1 MTHKVAVVG
10 AGIIGMTNA
19 IVLLENGFDVTVFT
33 KDDPLATNSDAAV
46 ATWFA
51 PNNDKALLQKYCLKS
66 LEKFDELIKYKTPGV
81 DKISEL
87 LYFKTESDFKNSV
100 WAKESVRK
108 LVELSEDTAAQLKI
122 DGFPF
127 SVLVKIPLINPIF
140 YRPHMLEHFKGLG
153 GKLIEQEII
162 SLNDL
167 VKSYPIVINS
177 PGWEAKQLTLDDS
190 VYPVRGQT
198 EICVIRDIKNDYSL
212 NVEALNAY
220 VVFRPATKGDG
231 DCVLGTTYQINDTD
245 RKIRASDKQD
255 IISKISTFFPIIKD
269 VNTHSKVGIRC
280 GRNEVRVE
288 EQRVGESMIVHCY
301 GHGGSGYSA
310 SWGSAHKVLE
320 HCNEFVNAKTQQAR
334 PKI

>member
-1 MTHKVAVVG
+1 MVG

-51 PNNDKALLQKYCLKS
+51 PNDDKPLLQKYCLKS

-177 PGWEAKQLTLDDS
+177 PGWEAKHLTPDDS
-190 VYPVRGQT
+190 VYPIRGQT
-198 EICVIRDIKNDYSL
+198 ETFAMISGIKKDYSL
-212 NVEALNAY
+212 NVEGLNAY
-220 VVFRPATKGDG
+220 VVFRPAAKGDG
-231 DCVLGTTYQINDTD
+231 DCVVGTTFQVGDADREIRTGDKHTIINNV
-245 RKIRASDKQD
+245 
-255 IISKISTFFPIIKD
+255 STFFPRVKKLTTI
-269 VNTHSKVGIRC
+269 SKVGIRC
-280 GRNEVRVE
+280 GRDEVRVE
-288 EQRVGESMIVHCY
+288 EERKGQSMIVHCY

-310 SWGSAHKVLE
+310 SWGSANKVLE
-320 HCNEFVNAKTQQAR
+320 YCNDFAAALTPRVG